1 MKPIQLKRIHFLY
14 VMLLLIVGMVFTS
27 CKKNATGVR
36 ITTFFDC
43 GATFKIGTSVIFKA
57 EIIPENAR
65 NTPVIWHSSNPSV
78 ATITKDGYMLTVGIG
93 QSAIICATE
102 DGKHSDTMYIAVVE
116 DYAEDIRGTYKGT
129 LTIDDDTTI
138 IGVALHMIT
147 TSTPS
152 NNIHIDIEHTNI
164 SIFSRVNISYSV
176 RYDIQGEGTFNG
188 SPMTVEGSLNSEA
201 TATHLVFTV
210 QTEPAKTI
218 VFYGMRSE

>member
-27 CKKNATGVR
+27 CQKNATGVK
-36 ITTFFDC
+36 IAMIFHE
-43 GATFKIGTSVIFKA
+43 GAIFKIGTSITFKA

-78 ATITKDGYMLTVGIG
+78 ATITKDGSMLTVGIG
-93 QSAIICATE
+93 QSAIICTTE
-102 DGKHSDTMYIAVVE
+102 DGKYSDTMHIAVVE
-116 DYAEDIRGTYKGT
+116 DYAEDIRGIYKGT

-138 IGVALHMIT
+138 IGVALHMIKT
-147 TSTPS
+147 AAPS
-152 NNIHIDIEHTNI
+152 NNIHVDIEHTNI
-164 SIFSRVNISYSV
+164 SIFGRVNISYSV
-176 RYDIQGEGTFNG
+176 RYDIHGEGSFNG
-188 SPMTVEGSLNSEA
+188 SPMTVEGSVNSEA

-210 QTEPAKTI
+210 NSEPKKTI